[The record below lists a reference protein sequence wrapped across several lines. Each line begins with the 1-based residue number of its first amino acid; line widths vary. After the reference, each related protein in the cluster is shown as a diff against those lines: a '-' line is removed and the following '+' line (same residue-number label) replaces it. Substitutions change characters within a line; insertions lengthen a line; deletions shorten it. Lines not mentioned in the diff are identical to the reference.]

1 LIKPPLLICLINSGG
16 FIVPMG
22 TDTAQGKVRIAHL
35 TNSCHG
41 SESKAS
47 KLILAMGSAVNIN
60 NLPQKGNSD
69 RNPG

>member
-35 TNSCHG
+35 ATV
-41 SESKAS
+41 
-47 KLILAMGSAVNIN
+47 AMGLKARPAS
-60 NLPQKGNSD
+60 
-69 RNPG
+69 